1 MFYYVSGIVAE
12 IEPNLAV
19 IDCGGVGYACATTN
33 FTLSQLK
40 KGEKAKLYTYL
51 NVKEDGVDLF
61 GFTSQSELYTFKL
74 LLGVNGVGPK
84 AALSILSSTTPG
96 NLAMS
101 IVMGDEKALTAAP
114 GIGKKIAQRIIL
126 ELKDKLGKEQG
137 SAPAMEFS
145 SVVTSIGTNS
155 RAKEA
160 SEALAVLGY
169 SSQEIAAALKGIDL
183 ESLPLEDIIRQAL
196 KKMVR

>member
-169 SSQEIAAALKGIDL
+169 SSQEIAAVLKGIDL
-183 ESLPLEDIIRQAL
+183 EGLPLEEIIRQAL